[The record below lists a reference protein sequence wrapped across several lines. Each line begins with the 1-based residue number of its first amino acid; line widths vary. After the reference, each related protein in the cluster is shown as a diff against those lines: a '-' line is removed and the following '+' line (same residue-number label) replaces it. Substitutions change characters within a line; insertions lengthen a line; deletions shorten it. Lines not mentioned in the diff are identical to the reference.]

1 MSVILC
7 CMKKMPIEKLIALIL
22 MAFFVIACEPAG
34 DNAPVDGA
42 ESIEVTEAG
51 HDNSAALNVYAVN
64 YPLQFFTE
72 TIAGTAVTAVFPAP
86 VGENPAEWLP
96 DIDTVIAYQQADLV
110 VLNGSGYAK
119 WLRRYSLPLATRVD
133 TTAAISDRLLPLQG
147 KKHTHGPGGEHVHEV
162 MAGGTWLDPQLAMAQ
177 AEAIHARLVKEVP
190 SATTDFDAGL
200 HELRK
205 VLDDLDSRFAAAFSA
220 LKSRKLCFSTGDYAY
235 LNAHYELEGS
245 YVPLAEANVAQAV
258 RLLREANCEQL
269 FTQSGTDTALTGS
282 LAEAGIDWQVFD
294 TGAAKPAAGN
304 YVDVMEANLDR
315 LRK

>member
-1 MSVILC
+1 
-7 CMKKMPIEKLIALIL
+7 
-22 MAFFVIACEPAG
+22 
-34 DNAPVDGA
+34 
-42 ESIEVTEAG
+42 
-51 HDNSAALNVYAVN
+51 
-64 YPLQFFTE
+64 
-72 TIAGTAVTAVFPAP
+72 
-86 VGENPAEWLP
+86 
-96 DIDTVIAYQQADLV
+96 
-110 VLNGSGYAK
+110 
-119 WLRRYSLPLATRVD
+119 
-133 TTAAISDRLLPLQG
+133 
-147 KKHTHGPGGEHVHEV
+147 
-162 MAGGTWLDPQLAMAQ
+162 
-177 AEAIHARLVKEVP
+177 VP